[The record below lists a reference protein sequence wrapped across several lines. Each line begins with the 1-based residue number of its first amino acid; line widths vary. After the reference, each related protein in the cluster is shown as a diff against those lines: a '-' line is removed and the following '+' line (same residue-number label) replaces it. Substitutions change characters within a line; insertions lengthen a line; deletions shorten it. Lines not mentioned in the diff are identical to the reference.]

1 MQSNTHQS
9 ILEMGNRLGLQLDPC
24 SIRIISQSLTK
35 LSAIKGLTI
44 EKTTCKTH
52 SLKTKKWQVY
62 QVNSYDPQLYY
73 HFQQICIALEII

>member
-1 MQSNTHQS
+1 MSD
-9 ILEMGNRLGLQLDPC
+9 RLVVQLDPC
-24 SIRIISQSLTK
+24 CMRILSQSLTK
-35 LSAIKGLTI
+35 LSAIKRLTI

-52 SLKTKKWQVY
+52 NLKTKKWQVY